1 MFERD
6 ASSRTPP
13 SDGGKDTTLFAVT
26 APFVTQ
32 SRPKQLI
39 STNSVA
45 NVQVIILKTTFGR
58 LFFGYIRKSSYICI
72 ELSVIFYDIK
82 RAVY

>member
-45 NVQVIILKTTFGR
+45 NVLVIILKTTFGR
-58 LFFGYIRKSSYICI
+58 LFFRLYPKKFVYLHRIVGYI
-72 ELSVIFYDIK
+72 L
-82 RAVY
+82 